1 MQPRPDR
8 SETTFLLLAGLF
20 LAALVV
26 CNLVANK
33 FVSLDLGFVRFDTLS
48 VGILPYPVTFLVTD
62 IISEMYGRRRANS
75 VVLVGFIASLFVLGV
90 LLVGGALAA
99 KPDTGVDDSAFNAVF
114 GKSWRVVAASMSAY
128 LAAQYLDVRLF
139 HFWRRLTG
147 GRHLWLRNNASTIF
161 SQLIDTTLV
170 VTVLF
175 YGEWGAE
182 KITGAVLDAWKF
194 KLLCAL
200 ADTPLIYLA
209 VWAFR
214 RWVPEQAAAADGD

>member
-1 MQPRPDR
+1 MHPRPDR
-8 SETTFLLLAGLF
+8 SETAFLLLAGLF
-20 LAALVV
+20 VAALVV

-33 FVSLDLGFVRFDTLS
+33 FVALDLGFVEFEALS

-62 IISEMYGRRRANS
+62 ILSEMYGRRRANS
-75 VVLVGFIASLFVLGV
+75 VVLVGFIASVFVLGV

-99 KPDTGVDDSAFNAVF
+99 KTGVGVDDASYDAVF
-114 GKSWRVVAASMSAY
+114 GKSWRVVGASMSAY
-128 LAAQYLDVRLF
+128 LAAQFLDVRLF
-139 HFWRRLTG
+139 HFWKRVTG

-161 SQLIDTTLV
+161 SQLIDSTLV

-175 YGEWGAE
+175 YGELGAA
-182 KITGAVLDAWKF
+182 KITDLVLDGWKF

-209 VWAFR
+209 VWGFG
-214 RWVPEQAAAADGD
+214 RWVPQQVAPTE